1 MGDSIKTLPTDQTQI
16 SYDHQAII
24 DNLFQENKNDMSK
37 LFFGLKDTLLVG
49 GLYLLFSIQPVTAT
63 LENITKRTGVYLLL
77 IKTLI
82 VLKSFKILE
91 ITLLTFFSSETSQQ

>member
-37 LFFGLKDTLLVG
+37 LFFGLKDTL
-49 GLYLLFSIQPVTAT
+49 
-63 LENITKRTGVYLLL
+63 
-77 IKTLI
+77 
-82 VLKSFKILE
+82 
-91 ITLLTFFSSETSQQ
+91 

>member
-82 VLKSFKILE
+82 VMLCYFIIQNIFLAFTE
-91 ITLLTFFSSETSQQ
+91 N

>member
-49 GLYLLFSIQPVTAT
+49 GLYLLFSIQPVTVT

-82 VLKSFKILE
+82 VMLCYFIIQNIFLAFTE
-91 ITLLTFFSSETSQQ
+91 N

>member
-16 SYDHQAII
+16 SYDHQSII

-49 GLYLLFSIQPVTAT
+49 GLYLLFSIQPVNAT

-82 VLKSFKILE
+82 VMVCYFIIQNIFLA
-91 ITLLTFFSSETSQQ
+91 FSGN